1 MSEQIVPLD
10 ELMKE
15 LSPEHQRELRD
26 FAEFL
31 LARHRGRRRG
41 KPRFEWAGALSDLRG
56 RYNSVELQHQISRW
70 RIEGE

>member
-15 LSPEHQRELRD
+15 LPPEHQRELRD

-31 LARHRGRRRG
+31 LARHGG
-41 KPRFEWAGALSDLRG
+41 GVGANRDSSG
-56 RYNSVELQHQISRW
+56 P
-70 RIEGE
+70 GP